1 MSLMPGFLDKYGSVA
16 RAYQSICKAAIWR
29 SPLKACPR
37 AGPWSV
43 HVAAQSSSVG
53 GGQSILVAAGVT
65 IVGMITRP
73 VTLSR
78 CYMPGPA
85 QACSDRRL
93 RALQSRIDKR
103 QSTRSNYYRGGS
115 QRGCSGRGR
124 AEADPAKGAA
134 GIFYMKYCGIARVL
148 FQVADRIF
156 C

>member
-43 HVAAQSSSVG
+43 RVAAQSSSVG
-53 GGQSILVAAGVT
+53 GGQSILVAAGVA

-73 VTLSR
+73 VPLSR

-93 RALQSRIDKR
+93 RALQSRIDKGKAPAR
-103 QSTRSNYYRGGS
+103 TITG
-115 QRGCSGRGR
+115 
-124 AEADPAKGAA
+124 AEAKGDVQVGAVRKQTLLKGLPA
-134 GIFYMKYCGIARVL
+134 FSV
-148 FQVADRIF
+148 
-156 C
+156 